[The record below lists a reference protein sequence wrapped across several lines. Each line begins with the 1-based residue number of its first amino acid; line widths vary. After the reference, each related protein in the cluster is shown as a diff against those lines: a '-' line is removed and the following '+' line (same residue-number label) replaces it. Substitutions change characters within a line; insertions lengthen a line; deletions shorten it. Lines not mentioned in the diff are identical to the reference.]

1 MARTAAD
8 NSPHPVDLHVGR
20 RVAEKRISLGFS
32 QTDLAQALGLSF
44 QQVQKYE
51 KGANRI
57 SASKL
62 WDVAQFL
69 SVEIGYFFA
78 GLSNDP
84 KDPLN
89 GSQGLDHPPTR
100 QSLEITRL
108 GRQLSERQQKLMLD
122 LMTEMSSERR

>member
-8 NSPHPVDLHVGR
+8 NGPHPVDLHVGR

-51 KGANRI
+51 RGANRI

-69 SVEIGYFFA
+69 SVEIVYFFA
-78 GLSNDP
+78 GLTNDP

-89 GSQGLDHPPTR
+89 GPQGLDHPPTR
-100 QSLEITRL
+100 QSLVP
-108 GRQLSERQQKLMLD
+108 GWGV
-122 LMTEMSSERR
+122 SSRCGSKS